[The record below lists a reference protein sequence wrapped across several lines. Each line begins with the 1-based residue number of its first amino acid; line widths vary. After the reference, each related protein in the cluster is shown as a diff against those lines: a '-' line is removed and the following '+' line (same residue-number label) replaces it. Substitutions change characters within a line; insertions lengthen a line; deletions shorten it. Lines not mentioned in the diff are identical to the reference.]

1 VSQQHPGTGVRQPAA
16 RAGHRPHVLLLEG
29 DYDVRQATVM
39 LLELGG
45 YRVTATHSAAQARL
59 LQERGERFDIALADD
74 HTIDRELGRACVALL
89 RQMLGTSLPMILLM
103 TSLPPGREL
112 PEDTAVPVI
121 AKPCRA
127 EDLFAMMRSLLCEN
141 RTCE

>member
-1 VSQQHPGTGVRQPAA
+1 MSRQHPGTGVRQLAA
-16 RAGHRPHVLLLEG
+16 RHRPHVLLLEG
-29 DYDVRQATVM
+29 DYDVRHATGM

-45 YRVTATHSAAQARL
+45 YRVTAIYSAAQARL
-59 LQERGERFDIALADD
+59 LQERGERFDIALADH
-74 HTIDRELGRACVALL
+74 HTIDRELGRTCVELL
-89 RQMLGTSLPMILLM
+89 RQMLGTSVRMILLM
-103 TSLPPGREL
+103 TSLLPAREL

-127 EDLFAMMRSLLCEN
+127 EDLFAMMRSLLSEN